1 MKMKSKLVL
10 LTAFVAAGTSI
21 AVVAATAPSI
31 LAARR
36 KRKACE
42 CDDYECGDGCD
53 CDYCD
58 YGKAYYTVPS
68 DFPNPGDVASA
79 EVVKEHA
86 PEGFE
91 MGSGAIRTPDS
102 VTLEAA
108 GANRSVVLKPNGSL
122 EYYEDG
128 ELVGRDKVEA
138 WPEGNFKVHI
148 VFLYETYWLFF
159 EKAETGSF
167 DGISMEPG
175 YYKMDYAMAL
185 DTAFKALPLSRPKT
199 IRKEGLTEPFVIRSQ
214 IDPLCIGKDVMLQVP
229 DHVRTGDI
237 DRTIE
242 RFDYFGSEDG
252 GIYRCEVKD
261 ERIYPYLYVKD
272 GYDVALVDNLAV
284 VDLKDCYMIYRWMG
298 TGNYSEAYAKDCFGK
313 HDFARFKQACA
324 EGELRRPFYDRI
336 EDPKKDVIVK

>member
-10 LTAFVAAGTSI
+10 LTALVAAGTSM
-21 AVVAATAPSI
+21 AVAAATAPSI
-31 LAARR
+31 FAARR

-42 CDDYECGDGCD
+42 CDDCECGDATP
-53 CDYCD
+53 
-58 YGKAYYTVPS
+58 KS
-68 DFPNPGDVASA
+68 
-79 EVVKEHA
+79 
-86 PEGFE
+86 FE

-108 GANRSVVLKPNGSL
+108 GVNRSVVLKPNGSL

-138 WPEGNFKVHI
+138 WPEGNFKIHI
-148 VFLYETYWLFF
+148 VFLYEAYWLFF

-167 DGISMEPG
+167 DGIDMEPG
-175 YYKMDYAMAL
+175 YYKMDFAMAL
-185 DTAFKALPLSRPKT
+185 DAAFKALPLSRPKT
-199 IRKEGLTEPFVIRSQ
+199 AISKEGLTAPFEIRSQ
-214 IDPLCIGKDVMLQVP
+214 VDLLCIGKDVMLQVP
-229 DHVRTGDI
+229 DYVRTGDV

-252 GIYRCEVKD
+252 GIYRCEMKD
-261 ERIYPYLYVKD
+261 ERVHPYLFIKD

-284 VDLKDCYMIYRWMG
+284 VDLGDCYMIYRWMG

-336 EDPKKDVIVK
+336 ENPNRDVIVK

>member
-10 LTAFVAAGTSI
+10 LTALVAAGTSI
-21 AVVAATAPSI
+21 AVAAATAPSI
-31 LAARR
+31 FAARR

-42 CDDYECGDGCD
+42 CDDCECGDATP
-53 CDYCD
+53 
-58 YGKAYYTVPS
+58 K
-68 DFPNPGDVASA
+68 
-79 EVVKEHA
+79 
-86 PEGFE
+86 GFE

-108 GANRSVVLKPNGSL
+108 GVNRSVVLKPNGSL

-138 WPEGNFKVHI
+138 WPEGNFKIHI
-148 VFLYETYWLFF
+148 VFLYEVYWLFF

-167 DGISMEPG
+167 DGIDMEPG
-175 YYKMDYAMAL
+175 YYKMDFAMAL
-185 DTAFKALPLSRPKT
+185 DAAFKALPLSRPKT
-199 IRKEGLTEPFVIRSQ
+199 AISKEGLTAPFEIRSQ
-214 IDPLCIGKDVMLQVP
+214 VDPLCIGKDVMLQVP
-229 DHVRTGDI
+229 DYVRTGDV

-252 GIYRCEVKD
+252 GIYRCEMKD
-261 ERIYPYLYVKD
+261 ERVQPYLFIKD

-284 VDLKDCYMIYRWMG
+284 VDLGDCYMIYRWMG

-336 EDPKKDVIVK
+336 ENPKRDVIVK